1 MSTIFFSSLHT
12 STPYCTL
19 LSSIMNR
26 TSSTE
31 RSQHEH
37 DYSPTNVPPPA
48 YDFSLEDINPP
59 EYCYGS
65 LFGVSHEIDGWI
77 AGRTPYCY
85 LNSCE
90 QVYHLTNTAR
100 RHRTKLTQV
109 PSIIEAIKNA
119 SSSHQRLQV
128 VGLMSLPAAIVHDVI
143 APPYYLTQ
151 MAIALS

>member
-65 LFGVSHEIDGWI
+65 VFGVSHENSLLLPQFLR
-77 AGRTPYCY
+77 AG
-85 LNSCE
+85 L
-90 QVYHLTNTAR
+90 
-100 RHRTKLTQV
+100 
-109 PSIIEAIKNA
+109 
-119 SSSHQRLQV
+119 SSHEHGKKTSNKAHASTVDNRGNQECIQ
-128 VGLMSLPAAIVHDVI
+128 LPPTTTSGRAYVTPCCHR
-143 APPYYLTQ
+143 P
-151 MAIALS
+151 

>member
-90 QVYHLTNTAR
+90 QVYH
-100 RHRTKLTQV
+100 QV